1 MIRRRKGLRSCCGHL
16 SSLPLIRWSWWGK
29 REVSNRW
36 QKGVCPACLS
46 LTGWLIYW
54 RSRWWIL
61 DFWRRKSFVFNTEN
75 DTPDYIF
82 KIKGKISK
90 IVAIV
95 SHMRSFL
102 EPFFFKGSKGGKLF
116 LFENTDLQAWICF
129 GEGHRSMQGQGASR
143 KRKIPQST
151 ICQPLCVLC
160 IYMKMLS
167 FLFLRAWAMPHVLH
181 LSCGIPFPVK
191 TPGIISR
198 LTSVKVWLSR
208 WEVIKKN
215 FK

>member
-1 MIRRRKGLRSCCGHL
+1 MAHKPKILPIWRLPINLLHDIIILLPRNLDWCQSWYQMKPKKFPLSKQDLLKHWGLWIIWWRKGLRRCCGHL
-16 SSLPLIRWSWWGK
+16 FSLPLIRWGWWGK
-29 REVSNRW
+29 REVFNRW

-129 GEGHRSMQGQGASR
+129 GEGHRSMQGASR
-143 KRKIPQST
+143 KR
-151 ICQPLCVLC
+151 
-160 IYMKMLS
+160 
-167 FLFLRAWAMPHVLH
+167 
-181 LSCGIPFPVK
+181 
-191 TPGIISR
+191 
-198 LTSVKVWLSR
+198 
-208 WEVIKKN
+208 
-215 FK
+215 